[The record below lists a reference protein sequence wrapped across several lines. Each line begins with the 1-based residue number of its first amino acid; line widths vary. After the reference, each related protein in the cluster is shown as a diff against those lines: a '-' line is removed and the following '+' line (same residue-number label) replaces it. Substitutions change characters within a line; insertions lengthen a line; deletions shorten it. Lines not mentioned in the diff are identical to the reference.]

1 MLQASN
7 AHPYSGLPRRHRRR
21 NHPTRTP
28 ARHTPRTGLHMT
40 VRTLNDADDAAS
52 ETASATTA
60 SATDGETRQSTREE
74 LGRFAD
80 QGGFALNPET
90 NPWLEA
96 AETLTGP
103 EDARAA
109 STVLAELRS
118 RDTRAVGK
126 AANAI
131 ADKAGLRIPDTLGGL
146 TTLLDLLQRV
156 HATAATLRTEV
167 YEHDLP
173 QLAAATGTS
182 TYRKDQ
188 GIKLGWNRRRV
199 LRGQARALT
208 PAGTRAPGRAELHA
222 ALVAA
227 AAAHRDWKA
236 LAADVAGSSRP
247 SVPVDGALLT
257 ETANV
262 VDSLADAVRSLARLL
277 PERALDSLPLGELA
291 DLVDRLAADEGTLYR
306 LSTLRQLRLELAEQ
320 GLTELLEELTE
331 RQADKDAALAAYDR
345 HQTARAALAAG
356 PRQATDEVVGS
367 AVETAAEAE
376 TEAEVAAEEPA
387 AEVEPVAEAV
397 AETEVEAAAEEPA
410 AEVTA
415 EVAAEPVAVEEPEAE
430 AEPVVETVAEAEVEP
445 EAEAEPV
452 VETVAEAEVEPE
464 AEAEPVAV
472 EEPEAEVEVVAEAEP
487 AGEDVAEAEAEV
499 AAEVEAETE
508 PVAEVAADVVAEEP
522 AAEAAAEV
530 VAEPV
535 AEVVAEVTADVV
547 VEVVAEA
554 EAAAEVEAE
563 PVAVEEPEAEAEV
576 VAEVEPVAEAVAE
589 VEAEPVAVEEPE
601 AEAEV
606 AVEAEVE
613 PVVEAAAEVEPG
625 PVVAAEVEAE
635 SVAEVEAVVE
645 PAVEAVAEA
654 EVEPEPVVE
663 QSVVEAE
670 PVAEPVA
677 ETAVEPAPEVVAET
691 VAEVV
696 SESGPVKPELTPGK
710 PITGYSAEEL
720 VALVAW
726 FDADGTER
734 SDDELLRAAMKEL
747 GFARLGPRIKEALG
761 AAVAS
766 VRG

>member
-1 MLQASN
+1 
-7 AHPYSGLPRRHRRR
+7 
-21 NHPTRTP
+21 
-28 ARHTPRTGLHMT
+28 MT

-52 ETASATTA
+52 ETA

-80 QGGFALNPET
+80 QGGFTLNHET

-96 AETLTGP
+96 AETLNGP

-126 AANAI
+126 AASAI
-131 ADKAGLRIPDTLGGL
+131 ADKAGLSVPDTLGGL

-156 HATAATLRTEV
+156 HATSAVLRTDA
-167 YEHDLP
+167 YQHDLD

-182 TYRKDQ
+182 GYRKYE

-208 PAGTRAPGRAELHA
+208 PAGTRAPGRAELHS

-227 AAAHRDWKA
+227 AAAHRDWLA
-236 LAADVAGSSRP
+236 LAADAAAGSSRP

-262 VDSLADAVRSLARLL
+262 VESLADAVRSLTRLL

-306 LSTLRQLRLELAEQ
+306 LSALRQLRLELAEQ
-320 GLTELLEELTE
+320 GLTELLDELTE

-345 HQTARAALAAG
+345 HQSARAALAAG
-356 PRQATDEVVGS
+356 PRQATDE
-367 AVETAAEAE
+367 TADAEAP
-376 TEAEVAAEEPA
+376 VEEPA
-387 AEVEPVAEAV
+387 AEVEPEPELVVEAVVETAAEAEVEQADAEVEVEAVTEAPAEVVAEEEAAAEVAVEAEAVAEVEAEVAVEPEAEPVAEQADIEVEAPAEVVAEAEAEVAAAAEVESETAAEAVVEPVVEVEAEPAVEAEAVVEPVAEVVEEPEVEVESGPVAEAV
-397 AETEVEAAAEEPA
+397 AESVVEAEL
-410 AEVTA
+410 
-415 EVAAEPVAVEEPEAE
+415 
-430 AEPVVETVAEAEVEP
+430 VVETAAEAEV
-445 EAEAEPV
+445 
-452 VETVAEAEVEPE
+452 
-464 AEAEPVAV
+464 
-472 EEPEAEVEVVAEAEP
+472 
-487 AGEDVAEAEAEV
+487 VAEAEAEV
-499 AAEVEAETE
+499 AAEPEVESVVEVEPEAVVEAEAVVE
-508 PVAEVAADVVAEEP
+508 PVAEVVEEP
-522 AAEAAAEV
+522 AAEVEAEPTVEAAVEPEVAAEPEAEAEAEPEAAVEAEPV
-530 VAEPV
+530 VEVEAEPEPVVEAVAEPVVEVEAEPAAEPV
-535 AEVVAEVTADVV
+535 AEVV
-547 VEVVAEA
+547 
-554 EAAAEVEAE
+554 
-563 PVAVEEPEAEAEV
+563 EEPA
-576 VAEVEPVAEAVAE
+576 
-589 VEAEPVAVEEPE
+589 
-601 AEAEV
+601 
-606 AVEAEVE
+606 
-613 PVVEAAAEVEPG
+613 
-625 PVVAAEVEAE
+625 
-635 SVAEVEAVVE
+635 
-645 PAVEAVAEA
+645 A

-663 QSVVEAE
+663 AEPEVAAEPEAEAVVEA
-670 PVAEPVA
+670 VAVA
-677 ETAVEPAPEVVAET
+677 A
-691 VAEVV
+691 
-696 SESGPVKPELTPGK
+696 PVKPELTPGK

-766 VRG
+766 VRS

>member
-1 MLQASN
+1 
-7 AHPYSGLPRRHRRR
+7 
-21 NHPTRTP
+21 
-28 ARHTPRTGLHMT
+28 MT

-52 ETASATTA
+52 ETA

-80 QGGFALNPET
+80 QGGFTLNHET

-96 AETLTGP
+96 AETLNGP

-126 AANAI
+126 AASAI
-131 ADKAGLRIPDTLGGL
+131 ADKAGLSVPDTLGGL

-156 HATAATLRTEV
+156 HATSAVLRTEA
-167 YEHDLP
+167 YQHDLD

-182 TYRKDQ
+182 GYRKYE

-208 PAGTRAPGRAELHA
+208 PASTRAPGRAELHS

-227 AAAHRDWKA
+227 AVAHRDWLA
-236 LAADVAGSSRP
+236 LAADAAAGSSRP

-262 VDSLADAVRSLARLL
+262 VESLADAVRSLTRLL

-306 LSTLRQLRLELAEQ
+306 LSALRQLRLELAEQ

-345 HQTARAALAAG
+345 HQSARAALAAG
-356 PRQATDEVVGS
+356 PRQATDE
-367 AVETAAEAE
+367 TAA
-376 TEAEVAAEEPA
+376 AEVEAPAEEPA
-387 AEVEPVAEAV
+387 AEVEPEPVAEAV
-397 AETEVEAAAEEPA
+397 VETE
-410 AEVTA
+410 
-415 EVAAEPVAVEEPEAE
+415 
-430 AEPVVETVAEAEVEP
+430 AEAEVEQ
-445 EAEAEPV
+445 AD
-452 VETVAEAEVEPE
+452 
-464 AEAEPVAV
+464 
-472 EEPEAEVEVVAEAEP
+472 AEVEVEAVTEAP
-487 AGEDVAEAEAEV
+487 A
-499 AAEVEAETE
+499 
-508 PVAEVAADVVAEEP
+508 
-522 AAEAAAEV
+522 
-530 VAEPV
+530 
-535 AEVVAEVTADVV
+535 
-547 VEVVAEA
+547 EVVAEA
-554 EAAAEVEAE
+554 EAAAEVE
-563 PVAVEEPEAEAEV
+563 VEV
-576 VAEVEPVAEAVAE
+576 
-589 VEAEPVAVEEPE
+589 EPE

-606 AVEAEVE
+606 AVEPEAETEAPAEVVAEAEAEVAAVAEVESEAVAEPVVEIESEPVAEVVEEPAVEVESEPVVEAEPAVETAAEAEVVAEAEPVVAVESEPVAEVVEKPAAEVEAETAVEAAAEADVVAEVEAEPVAEVESEPVVETVAEPEAVVEAEPVADVVAEAEVVEEPVVATEVELE
-613 PVVEAAAEVEPG
+613 PVVEAAAE
-625 PVVAAEVEAE
+625 
-635 SVAEVEAVVE
+635 
-645 PAVEAVAEA
+645 
-654 EVEPEPVVE
+654 PVVE
-663 QSVVEAE
+663 VEAE
-670 PVAEPVA
+670 PVAEVVEESAAEPEVEPVV
-677 ETAVEPAPEVVAET
+677 AVESEP

-696 SESGPVKPELTPGK
+696 EEPAVEVEAEPVADVVAEPEVEPVVEAVAEPLAVAGPVKPELTPGK

-766 VRG
+766 VRS